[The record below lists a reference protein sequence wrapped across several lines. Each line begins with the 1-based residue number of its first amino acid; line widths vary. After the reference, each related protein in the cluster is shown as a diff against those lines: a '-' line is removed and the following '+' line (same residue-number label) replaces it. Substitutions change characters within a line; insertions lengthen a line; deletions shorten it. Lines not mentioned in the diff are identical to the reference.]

1 MSRRRKYDWPSLF
14 QEFKDSGLTQAKFC
28 DEKDI
33 NPNYF
38 SLRYTKHQRAQPD
51 SFSRV
56 EVSQVAPSNSGIVLR
71 LSHGELHFDSNTE
84 PEYIASIIRAL

>member
-28 DEKDI
+28 EEQDI

-38 SLRYTKHQRAQPD
+38 SLRYTKHQQAQQNA
-51 SFSRV
+51 FSRV
-56 EVSQVAPSNSGIVLR
+56 EVSRATSCNNGAVLR